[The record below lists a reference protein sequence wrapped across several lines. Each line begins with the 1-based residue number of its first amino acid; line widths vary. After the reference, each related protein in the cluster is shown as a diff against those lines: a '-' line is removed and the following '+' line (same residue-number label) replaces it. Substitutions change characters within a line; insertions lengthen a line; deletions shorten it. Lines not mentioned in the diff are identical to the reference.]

1 MTEETGKSPE
11 QGAPQPESGHEQA
24 SAAPQAAPDLAAQT
38 ASGDPGPGAASAGE
52 GGGESQTVP
61 LAALA
66 AADLLTSF
74 LSLMAMKAWEGMGLV
89 ANPMTGKTE
98 KNLGDARLAIDA
110 YAAILELLRPR
121 VDDAARREM
130 DNALTML
137 RVNFVDKSAG

>member
-11 QGAPQPESGHEQA
+11 QGAPPPESGHEQA

-89 ANPMTGKTE
+89 PNPMSGKTE
-98 KNLGDARLAIDA
+98 KNLEDARLAIDA
-110 YAAILELLRPR
+110 YAAVFELLRLR
-121 VDDAARREM
+121 VAEGERRDLE
-130 DNALTML
+130 NALTML
-137 RVNFVDKSAG
+137 RVNFVDKSGG